1 MVTIEG
7 AQGNGYSL
15 WFIILSLLVLFGVA
29 SLVNNVVYNIYQ
41 HPLRGIPG
49 PKIAGATY
57 LYQTYYSLRG
67 SSTYYKRIREMHGKY
82 GPVIRITPDEVH
94 LSDTDNYETINC
106 VGTKYAKSTQFYD
119 GFTIGYSTFSCGPTE
134 IHRIRRGMLE
144 PFFSRR
150 NVMSLEYIVQERAQK
165 LSDLVATKLARN
177 EAVDLHHTFRSISVD
192 VITEYAFGSCYNLMD
207 KEDLGA
213 EFFAMVN
220 GIGPCMWVFQQWPFL
235 AKIVIA
241 LPPSI
246 VKHING
252 PLKQMMNLREHCR
265 VQVRA
270 VKDDMDSGKKVDK
283 PSIFP
288 ALLAPPPGIPA
299 PSVEEIKDEAL
310 SVLAA
315 AADTTGNAMTVAA
328 YNVVSNPEIYERLCA
343 ELKAAF
349 PNADDT
355 LDYATLEKL
364 PYLTGVVKEG
374 LRLSFGVPGRLARI
388 VPAGGAT
395 FNGYFLPGG
404 SFVSMSSWMQH
415 QDEHYF
421 PNALEFSPDRWLDPI
436 EARRIDKA
444 FVSFGKGS
452 RGCVGLNLAYCEL
465 YVSLGT
471 LFRRYD
477 KLLSNTL
484 SKEDWEYDDY
494 FSGYPRPGSTKFHV
508 TARGEGRNSE
518 YSGKGV

>member
-1 MVTIEG
+1 MGLLDGIPT
-7 AQGNGYSL
+7 AGYSL
-15 WFIILSLLVLFGVA
+15 WFIVLCLLVFLGLA
-29 SLVNNVVYNIYQ
+29 SLINNVIYNLYQ
-41 HPLRGIPG
+41 HPLHEIPG

-67 SSTYYKRIREMHGKY
+67 TSTYYKRIREMHAQY

-119 GFTIGYSTFSCGPTE
+119 GFTIGYSTFSCGPID
-134 IHRIRRGMLE
+134 IHRIRRGLLE

-150 NVMSLEYIVQERAQK
+150 NVMNLEYIVQERAQK
-165 LSDLVATKLARN
+165 LSKIIRDKFAKN

-192 VITEYAFGSCYNLMD
+192 VITEYAFGACYNLMD

-213 EFFAMVN
+213 EFFAMVS
-220 GIGPCMWVFQQWPFL
+220 GIGPCMWVFQQWPLL
-235 AKIVIA
+235 AKIVVA
-241 LPPSI
+241 LPPDL

-270 VKDDMDSGKKVDK
+270 VKANMESGKKLDK

-288 ALLAPPPGIPA
+288 ALLAPPEGIPA

-310 SVLAA
+310 SILAA

-328 YNVVSNPEIYERLCA
+328 YNVVNNPEIYKQLRE
-343 ELKAAF
+343 ELVAAF
-349 PNADDT
+349 PNAEDE

-395 FNGYFLPGG
+395 FNGHFIAGG

-415 QDEHYF
+415 QDETYY
-421 PNALEFSPDRWLDPI
+421 PNALKFDPTRWLDPA

-452 RGCVGLNLAYCEL
+452 RGCVGINLAYCEL

-477 KLLSNTL
+477 NLLSNHLTA
-484 SKEDWEYDDY
+484 EDWEYDDY
-494 FSGYPRPGSTKFHV
+494 FSGYSRPGAAKFHV
-508 TARGEGRNSE
+508 TAAPATIGSE
-518 YSGKGV
+518 K